1 MRVAQ
6 RSMYNSFVSNMNRT
20 LANYMESNIQS
31 SSQKK
36 VNRPS
41 DDPVGMA
48 RVLNYRSAIARNRQ
62 YENNTHDAAAWLR
75 STDSAMTQAQTIL
88 ASLQEKAEQLAT
100 GTVTSENRK
109 QTSHEIRQL
118 FKQLVNIANTQYGD
132 EHLFAGHKTA
142 STPYEIGLAV
152 TDSNTKTKKKDT
164 VNLQLDFDKNVGK
177 IVGTD
182 EIKFRYSTDGT
193 SWKEA
198 TLKAGTTSVNLEGV
212 TVSLKKDKVF
222 GTDDIEITSSD
233 GVSPDKTSLLNAVDT
248 KLDLGKVFVDSD
260 ATPVWKVSG
269 SSDTTIMVRFP
280 VGGTLGTAGVE
291 YEYSKDGGETWVT
304 MSPNKDY
311 TTLDLDGVE
320 VTIPDDPKIVVEAYD
335 LDKPT
340 ARDNGSMLFIREAAY
355 YNGDDNDPE
364 PKVDSYGSSVITSTS
379 AKGNFDKDVR
389 IRLDEDAFANT
400 DGTVKYSYSTDNGI
414 TWQTATATTHA
425 GDGKIRLNVPGGYL
439 DVTPGAAGTLAAG
452 QQFVVRPQRA
462 NQGLE
467 IAEGEFLTVTN
478 AGKDI
483 FGGLYTPPDGRGPVA
498 AMDGS
503 AKNIFETVSEFL
515 VWAETG
521 VQAGSQEAL
530 ANLKTASEGLLTSLA
545 AVGGKEQ
552 RAELNLNIL
561 EGSRFDMEDRMSTIE
576 DVDLTE
582 LVTKLAQQ
590 QMAYQSVL
598 QSSSMIMQLN
608 LMSFL

>member
-31 SSQKK
+31 STQKK

-48 RVLNYRSAIARNRQ
+48 RVLNYRAAIVRNEQ
-62 YENNTHDAAAWLR
+62 YESNTNDAAAWLR
-75 STDSAMTQAQTIL
+75 STDSAMTQAQVIL
-88 ASLQEKAEQLAT
+88 SSLQEKAEELAT
-100 GTVTSENRK
+100 GTLTSENRK
-109 QTSHEIRQL
+109 QASYEIRQL
-118 FKQLVNIANTQYGD
+118 FEQLVNIANTQYGD
-132 EHLFAGHKTA
+132 EHLFAGHKTGT
-142 STPYEIGLAV
+142 TPYEIGLAV
-152 TDSNTKTKKKDT
+152 TATNTT
-164 VNLQLDFDKNVGK
+164 VDPAEPNADLQ
-177 IVGTD
+177 
-182 EIKFRYSTDGT
+182 
-193 SWKEA
+193 
-198 TLKAGTTSVNLEGV
+198 
-212 TVSLKKDKVF
+212 
-222 GTDDIEITSSD
+222 
-233 GVSPDKTSLLNAVDT
+233 
-248 KLDLGKVFVDSD
+248 
-260 ATPVWKVSG
+260 PVWEVSG
-269 SSDTTIMVRFP
+269 SAKSTVMVRFAT
-280 VGGTLGTAGVE
+280 GGKLGTDAVD
-291 YEYSKDGGETWVT
+291 YEYSSDGGETWIT
-304 MSPNKDY
+304 KTLPAGG
-311 TTLDLDGVE
+311 TELDLDGVVVE
-320 VTIPDDPKIVVEAYD
+320 VPQEPQITVEAYD
-335 LDKPT
+335 PDEPVG
-340 ARDNGSMLFIREAAY
+340 RENGSMLFIREAAY
-355 YNGDDNDPE
+355 YKGDDNDPE
-364 PKVDSYGSSVITSTS
+364 PKVDSYGSSVIAATS
-379 AKGNFDKDVR
+379 AQGTFDKDVR

-400 DGTVKYSYSTDNGI
+400 DGTVQFSYSTDNGI
-414 TWQTATATTHA
+414 TWQTGTATTHA
-425 GDGKIRLNVPGGYL
+425 GDGKIRFNVPGGYL
-439 DVTPGAAGTLAAG
+439 DVTPGATGTLMEG

-521 VQAGSQEAL
+521 VQSGSQEAL
-530 ANLKTASEGLLTSLA
+530 ENLKTASEGLLTSLA

-561 EGSRFDMEDRMSTIE
+561 ENSRYDMEDRMSTIE

-598 QSSSMIMQLN
+598 QSSTMIMQLN
-608 LMSFL
+608 IMDYL

>member
-118 FKQLVNIANTQYGD
+118 FEQLVNIANTQYGD
-132 EHLFAGHKTA
+132 EHLFAGHKTGT
-142 STPYEIGLAV
+142 TPYQIGLAV
-152 TDSNTKTKKKDT
+152 T
-164 VNLQLDFDKNVGK
+164 
-177 IVGTD
+177 
-182 EIKFRYSTDGT
+182 
-193 SWKEA
+193 A
-198 TLKAGTTSVNLEGV
+198 TNATIDPADPN
-212 TVSLKKDKVF
+212 KDK
-222 GTDDIEITSSD
+222 
-233 GVSPDKTSLLNAVDT
+233 A
-248 KLDLGKVFVDSD
+248 
-260 ATPVWKVSG
+260 PVWKVSG
-269 SSDTTIMVRFP
+269 SSDTTVMVRFP
-280 VGGTLGTAGVE
+280 TGGTLGTAGVK

-304 MSPNKDY
+304 MDPKADY
-311 TTLDLDGVE
+311 TKLDLDGVE
-320 VTIPDDPKIVVEAYD
+320 VTIPDKPKVVVEAYD
-335 LDKPT
+335 PDKPT